1 MTIVRPWMRNIEL
14 RLKQVLIGGSAPYI
28 RIRKRDTLDESR
40 SLRTAKEEKHM
51 PPDVEDDKYTFE
63 TLNDGGTDVQY
74 REVAL

>member
-1 MTIVRPWMRNIEL
+1 
-14 RLKQVLIGGSAPYI
+14 
-28 RIRKRDTLDESR
+28 
-40 SLRTAKEEKHM
+40 M